1 MKLKKASAVD
11 VAERAGVSR
20 TTVSFVLNNSPGK
33 MISEE
38 TRQRVLKAAE
48 ELGYEPNEYA
58 RGLARMR
65 RNSIGVF
72 ICHSQSIFSDAY
84 IPKVIEGAAQT
95 LNKFRFQLVLQP
107 LKLEQSDYLKIAKKD
122 NLDGV
127 IFINIHDESTAF
139 KRLVDSKF
147 PFVVIGTVK
156 NNEVIQVDIDNKKS
170 AKEAVR
176 YLLKLGHRKIG
187 MIAHASIVYN
197 ASYSRV
203 EGYKGAMQEANLDIK
218 NKWIQVADFSEESGY
233 RAMKELLKLK
243 EPLTA
248 VFAGNDVIAYGAIKA
263 IEDAGLA
270 IPDDVSIVG
279 FDDDYLSRYLN
290 PPLTT
295 ITLPA
300 SGLGSQAAKLLID
313 IISGKNI
320 LEPKRVL
327 LPTHF
332 SIRKSCRKTG

>member
-11 VAERAGVSR
+11 VAKRAGVSR

-38 TRQRVLKAAE
+38 TRQRVLRAAE

-58 RGLARMR
+58 RGLAQMR

-95 LNKFRFQLVLQP
+95 LNKFRFQLILQP
-107 LKLEQSDYLKIAKKD
+107 LKLDQSDYLRIAKKD

-127 IFINIHDESTAF
+127 IFINIHDESAAF
-139 KRLVDSKF
+139 KKLVDSKF

-156 NNEVIQVDIDNKKS
+156 HNEIIQVDIDNRKS

-176 YLLKLGHRKIG
+176 YLLKLGHREIG
-187 MIAHASIVYN
+187 MIAHASVVYN

-203 EGYKGAMQEANLDIK
+203 EGYKEAMREANSDIK
-218 NKWIQVADFSEESGY
+218 DEWIRVADFSEESGY

-263 IEDAGLA
+263 IQDAGLN
-270 IPDDVSIVG
+270 IPDDISIVG

-313 IISGKNI
+313 IISGKKI

-332 SIRKSCRKTG
+332 SIRKSCREIG